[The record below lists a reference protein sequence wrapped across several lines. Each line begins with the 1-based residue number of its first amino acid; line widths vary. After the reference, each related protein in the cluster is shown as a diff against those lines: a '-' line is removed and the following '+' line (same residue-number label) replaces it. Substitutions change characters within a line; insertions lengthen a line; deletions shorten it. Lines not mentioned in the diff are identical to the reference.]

1 MSEDILKIMEAIREE
16 ARAEGAAQPGSDFY
30 KQGLLA
36 PDVRAIVPA
45 DWSVP
50 GGRGDLP
57 EEPASWK

>member
-16 ARAEGAAQPGSDFY
+16 AKAERAAQPGSDFY

-36 PDVRAIVPA
+36 PEVRAIDPLA
-45 DWSVP
+45 P
-50 GGRGDLP
+50 GGRGELP